1 MMKKGFLQLLFLLMV
16 IPSAAQV
23 LPMDYSYCGY
33 ERSEQPIP
41 DAAVKVYVQP
51 TGGDDAP
58 LIQQAID
65 MVSRQKPDARLGV
78 RGAVLLGDGVFNLA
92 TPLRIRTSG
101 VVLRG
106 SGRDRTILRKT
117 GYDRGAL
124 LYIEGQPQRIYGDT
138 VDVENTPAGAL
149 SIGVKSLP
157 KTWTTGTRLLVW
169 RPSTAVGFAHSVAN
183 RLAEASGWGIGHGIL
198 GILICVGIAVSCRI
212 RAIHWRSTLP

>member
-92 TPLRIRTSG
+92 TPLRIGTSG

-169 RPSTAVGFAHSVAN
+169 RPSTADWIRSLGCESFGGGQ
-183 RLAEASGWGIGHGIL
+183 RLGCFGGHDLSGKIGR
-198 GILICVGIAVSCRI
+198 ASCRE
-212 RAIHWRSTLP
+212 RV

>member
-92 TPLRIRTSG
+92 TPLRIDRKS
-101 VVLRG
+101 VV
-106 SGRDRTILRKT
+106 
-117 GYDRGAL
+117 
-124 LYIEGQPQRIYGDT
+124 
-138 VDVENTPAGAL
+138 
-149 SIGVKSLP
+149 
-157 KTWTTGTRLLVW
+157 
-169 RPSTAVGFAHSVAN
+169 
-183 RLAEASGWGIGHGIL
+183 
-198 GILICVGIAVSCRI
+198 
-212 RAIHWRSTLP
+212 